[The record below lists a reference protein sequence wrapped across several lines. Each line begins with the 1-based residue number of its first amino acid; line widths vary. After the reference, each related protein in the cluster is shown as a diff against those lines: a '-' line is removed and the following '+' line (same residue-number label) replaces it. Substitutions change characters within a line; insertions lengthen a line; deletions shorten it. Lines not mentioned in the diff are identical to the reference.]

1 MHGRTTTPRSGVA
14 REKTVRSTLISQ
26 LLFFFDEAEAYSMYV
41 PRCAF
46 VVFSY
51 FSYFNFI
58 IDRINKTTCQMVG

>member
-1 MHGRTTTPRSGVA
+1 
-14 REKTVRSTLISQ
+14 
-26 LLFFFDEAEAYSMYV
+26 MYV